1 MLACML
7 VYVRMI
13 LEVGYWN
20 ACVYACLSDV
30 FSCQIED
37 VSDVFSCQI
46 EDVSDVFS
54 CQIEEFA
61 QTARHW

>member
-46 EDVSDVFS
+46 E
-54 CQIEEFA
+54 EFA